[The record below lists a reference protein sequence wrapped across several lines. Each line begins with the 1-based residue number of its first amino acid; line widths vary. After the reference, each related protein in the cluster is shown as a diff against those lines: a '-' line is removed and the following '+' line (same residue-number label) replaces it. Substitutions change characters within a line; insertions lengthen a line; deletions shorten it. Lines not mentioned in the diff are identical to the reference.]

1 MKSHLPYA
9 GGWKPGGAVLAM
21 RGRVVRRNGID
32 FAILNATIFG
42 MKAILTVDKAGRI
55 ILPKRLRDS
64 MHLSAGSKLEA
75 ELIGGRLQISPE
87 EEVEPPFKVVDG
99 IMVVLG
105 GGPSPRGTAQTVRDE
120 RDAMADRSKR
130 TR

>member
-1 MKSHLPYA
+1 
-9 GGWKPGGAVLAM
+9 
-21 RGRVVRRNGID
+21 
-32 FAILNATIFG
+32 